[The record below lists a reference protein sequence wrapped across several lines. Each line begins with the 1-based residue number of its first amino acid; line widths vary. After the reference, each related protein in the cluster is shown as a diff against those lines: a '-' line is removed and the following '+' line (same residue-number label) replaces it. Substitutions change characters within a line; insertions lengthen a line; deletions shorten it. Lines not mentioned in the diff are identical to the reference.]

1 MVAAASLGATGRAE
15 AQDTDQTPGVDSTAA
30 VVRFSAGV
38 YALDESAGT
47 TTTEVILVAR
57 TEPDT
62 DPPLQGFRVRVSSQ
76 VHTASPGDD
85 YRSFFTRITF
95 RGRLGGDW
103 VAVGDAYESEAR
115 VEVRIVND
123 DIDEDDETFG
133 LLLEPVVDP
142 GPTIEVAPAD
152 PAAASRC
159 TSEGCE
165 SLVTIVDDDTRGV
178 IVDQT
183 GPLSVKEGGTADYTV
198 VLGSEPTAEVT
209 VTPALAGIVDADLSV
224 SPALAFTSENWRVP
238 QAVTVKSR
246 ADDNPTDGSATVTH
260 AVSGGDYE
268 ANGAT
273 AAPVSVFEE
282 DLGAADP
289 VHSGDVTIAA
299 EHATALEGIDDV
311 VFTVSR
317 QVAADYGLDVPVT
330 LSAGIIEAD
339 QLSHTVTIA
348 AGEVSARLVVA
359 TASLHPDA
367 ATGDVTATVGDG
379 VLHDVGDPSSASVR
393 VYVEAKL
400 NISATG
406 LPTIS
411 GRAQVGETLTADTS
425 GVADQNGL
433 ENATFGYQW
442 LAEDTAIDGAT
453 GGSYT
458 LADADQGKAIK
469 VRVSFTDGGG
479 NEETLTS
486 APTEPVLGGD
496 LPGAPRNLTATAG
509 DREVSLSWEP
519 PADNGNAPVTRYR
532 IEWRIDGKDYSRWSQ
547 WGTSRGT
554 TYTTTDG
561 ANLANGVKYFFR
573 VSAGNGSGYGHGPYG
588 PASEE
593 VSATPTS
600 GSAVDRATPVLSDTE
615 VLHAHMVRLDWQDVE
630 GAGWYVV
637 QYYDLKGAEWLDLP
651 AVGVDVALRGSSA
664 VVSGVDGLSW
674 LRVRALSCAG
684 ESEWSQIEQLILG
697 NASEWEGVPV
707 PEVADGD
714 EVEPCPVVLGTPVL
728 SDTEVL
734 HAHMVRLDWQDVEG
748 AGWYVVQYYD
758 LKGAEWLDL
767 PAVGV
772 DVAFHGSSAVVSGVD
787 ALSWLRVGAASCAVE
802 SEWSQ
807 IEQLLLDNASQWEG
821 VPVPEVADGDETEP
835 CSEDA
840 DTPDNSPATGAP
852 TISGTAQVG
861 ETLTAD
867 TSGVVDADGLSN
879 VQYGYQWLADDSEIA
894 AATGSTYT
902 LVADDEGK
910 AIKVQ
915 VSFTDDADNDETL
928 MSAATAA
935 VAAAQP
941 AEPPAKPEGLSATA
955 SYDSVTLTW
964 DDPGDDSITGYAI
977 LRRISGVDP
986 EGHFDELVA
995 DTGTAAA
1002 TYTDDTVSAETRYT
1016 YGIKAINE
1024 YGVSERSDW
1033 YHIDTP
1039 ETPEGAPVVRF
1050 LSPPETI
1057 SEDVTGPYYIVGA
1070 ASENER
1076 ISITANTG
1084 FILANRA
1091 ETETHCP
1098 IYFQRPGGNLEL
1110 APVVDGYV
1118 PTEDGEQ
1125 IYYRD
1130 GEPVTSNVDNS
1141 YLTLIK
1147 STASTEGFYLRNCA
1161 AEPMDGYVD
1170 VRTYRDD
1177 GVPHLTRIRIT
1188 QPSPFE
1194 ITTGPPPD

>member
-1 MVAAASLGATGRAE
+1 MVVAVVVAAASLGAAGRAE
-15 AQDTDQTPGVDSTAA
+15 AQDIDQTPGVDSAAA

-38 YALDESAGT
+38 YALDESVGT

-57 TEPDT
+57 TPQDT
-62 DPPLQGFRVRVSSQ
+62 DPPLRDFRVRVSSQ

-85 YRSFFTRITF
+85 YRSFFTRVTF
-95 RGRLGGDW
+95 RGRLGGGW
-103 VAVGDAYESEAR
+103 VAVGDAYE
-115 VEVRIVND
+115 
-123 DIDEDDETFG
+123 
-133 LLLEPVVDP
+133 
-142 GPTIEVAPAD
+142 
-152 PAAASRC
+152 
-159 TSEGCE
+159 
-165 SLVTIVDDDTRGV
+165 
-178 IVDQT
+178 
-183 GPLSVKEGGTADYTV
+183 
-198 VLGSEPTAEVT
+198 
-209 VTPALAGIVDADLSV
+209 
-224 SPALAFTSENWRVP
+224 
-238 QAVTVKSR
+238 
-246 ADDNPTDGSATVTH
+246 
-260 AVSGGDYE
+260 
-268 ANGAT
+268 
-273 AAPVSVFEE
+273 
-282 DLGAADP
+282 
-289 VHSGDVTIAA
+289 
-299 EHATALEGIDDV
+299 
-311 VFTVSR
+311 
-317 QVAADYGLDVPVT
+317 
-330 LSAGIIEAD
+330 
-339 QLSHTVTIA
+339 
-348 AGEVSARLVVA
+348 
-359 TASLHPDA
+359 
-367 ATGDVTATVGDG
+367 
-379 VLHDVGDPSSASVR
+379 
-393 VYVEAKL
+393 
-400 NISATG
+400 ISATG
-406 LPTIS
+406 PPTIS

-425 GVADQNGL
+425 GIADHNGL

-442 LAEDTAIDGAT
+442 LAEDTAMDGAT

-458 LADADQGKAIK
+458 LADADKGKAIK

-486 APTEPVLGGD
+486 APTEPVLGDGP
-496 LPGAPRNLTATAG
+496 PGAPRNLTATAG

-519 PADNGNAPVTRYR
+519 PADNGNPPVTRYR
-532 IEWRIDGKDYSRWSQ
+532 IEWRIDGRDYSRSL

-573 VSAGNGSGYGHGPYG
+573 VKAANGSGYGHGSYG

-593 VSATPTS
+593 VGATPTS
-600 GSAVDRATPVLSDTE
+600 GSAVDLATPVLSETE
-615 VLHAHMVRLDWQDVE
+615 VLHARMVRLDWQDIE

-637 QYYDLKGAEWLDLP
+637 QYYDLGGAEWLDLP

-664 VVSGVDGLSW
+664 VVSGVDALSW
-674 LRVRALSCAG
+674 LRVGALSCAG
-684 ESEWSQIEQLILG
+684 GSEWSQIEQLLLG
-697 NASEWEGVPV
+697 NASQWEGVPV

-734 HAHMVRLDWQDVEG
+734 HEAMVRLDWQDIEG
-748 AGWYVVQYYD
+748 AGWYVVQYYH

-772 DVAFHGSSAVVSGVD
+772 DVALRGSSAVVSGVD

-807 IEQLLLDNASQWEG
+807 IEQLLLGNASQWEG

-835 CSEDA
+835 CPEDA

-879 VQYGYQWLADDSEIA
+879 VGYGYQWLADDSEIA
-894 AATGSTYT
+894 AATNATYT

-935 VAAAQP
+935 VAAAQS
-941 AEPPAKPEGLSATA
+941 AEPPAKPEGLFATA
-955 SYDSVTLTW
+955 SYDSVTLAW
-964 DDPGDDSITGYAI
+964 DDPGDGSITGYAI
-977 LRRISGVDP
+977 LRRIPGVDP
-986 EGHFDELVA
+986 EGHFDELAA

-1024 YGVSERSDW
+1024 YGVSERSDG

-1098 IYFQRPGGNLEL
+1098 IYFQRPHGNLEL

-1141 YLTLIK
+1141 YLTMRMLA
-1147 STASTEGFYLRNCA
+1147 ASTEGFYLRNCA
-1161 AEPMDGYVD
+1161 AEPMDGYVS
-1170 VRTYRDD
+1170 VTTYRDD
-1177 GVPHLTRIRIT
+1177 DVSHLTRIRIT